1 MNLIIRNIIRFS
13 LFILFQ
19 VYVLNKVPTLHQFV
33 KPYIYFLFILWLPFR
48 ISRFW
53 LLIISFVFGLCFDF
67 FTATP
72 GWHAAAC
79 VLIAYI
85 RPFLLTILLPQES
98 TELTYAE
105 PSIKSMGFTPY
116 GVYILL
122 LTFIH
127 HAYMVFIQWIQF
139 GNFLFFLGKVAAT
152 TAASLVLIIITE
164 LLFARKA
171 KYKTNLG

>member
-1 MNLIIRNIIRFS
+1 MSLIIRNIIRFS

-33 KPYIYFLFILWLPFR
+33 KPYIYFLFVLWLPFK
-48 ISRFW
+48 INRFW
-53 LLIISFVFGLCFDF
+53 LLIVSFLFGLIFDF

-79 VLIAYI
+79 VLIAYV
-85 RPFLLTILLPQES
+85 RPFLLNILLPQES
-98 TELTYAE
+98 TEITYAE
-105 PSIKSMGFTPY
+105 PSFKSMGLTPY
-116 GVYILL
+116 AVYLLL

-139 GNFLFFLGKVAAT
+139 GNFWFFLGKVTAT
-152 TAASLVLIIITE
+152 TAISLLLIIITE
-164 LLFARKA
+164 LLFVRKA
-171 KYKTNLG
+171 KYKTNLA

>member
-1 MNLIIRNIIRFS
+1 MSLIIRNIIRFS

-33 KPYIYFLFILWLPFR
+33 KPYIYFLFILWLPFK
-48 ISRFW
+48 INRFW
-53 LLIISFVFGLCFDF
+53 LLIVSFLFGLTFDF

-79 VLIAYI
+79 VLIAYV
-85 RPFLLTILLPQES
+85 RPFLLNILLPQES
-98 TELTYAE
+98 TEITYAE
-105 PSIKSMGFTPY
+105 PSFKSMGLTPY
-116 GVYILL
+116 AVYLLL

-139 GNFLFFLGKVAAT
+139 GNFWFFLGKVTAT
-152 TAASLVLIIITE
+152 TAISLLLIIITE
-164 LLFARKA
+164 LLFVRKA
-171 KYKTNLG
+171 KYKTNLA

>member
-1 MNLIIRNIIRFS
+1 MSLIIRNIIRFS

-33 KPYIYFLFILWLPFR
+33 KPYIYFLFVLWLPFK
-48 ISRFW
+48 INRFW
-53 LLIISFVFGLCFDF
+53 LLIVSFLFGLTFDF

-79 VLIAYI
+79 VLIAYV
-85 RPFLLTILLPQES
+85 RPFLLNILLPQES
-98 TELTYAE
+98 TEITYAE
-105 PSIKSMGFTPY
+105 PSFKSMGLTPY
-116 GVYILL
+116 AVYLLL

-139 GNFLFFLGKVAAT
+139 GNFWFFLGKVTAT
-152 TAASLVLIIITE
+152 TAISLLLIIITE
-164 LLFARKA
+164 LLFVRKA
-171 KYKTNLG
+171 KYKTNLA